1 MDRTKKNAVLV
12 LVLALSVYGSAQLM
26 RRTLYSE
33 HINVYRLPEN
43 VGPWKGT
50 DIHADIDFL
59 KSALGAQSIVFRSYR
74 KGTREIT
81 LYAAYYKDVD
91 SADQVHAPT
100 VCYPGQGWTIA
111 RDDTVTWK
119 MGKGEVE
126 VDRIMVRK
134 GSRQLLIYNWWQ
146 TGEKVIPRNSINRF
160 YLILRSVTG
169 RNPSTA
175 WIRLSLDA
183 GRSLEDDEKAVAQ
196 FCSNLMPLLR
206 NYFPEP

>member
-81 LYAAYYKDVD
+81 LYGLLRDGFSD
-91 SADQVHAPT
+91 RFMPT
-100 VCYPGQGWTIA
+100 ACYPGRA
-111 RDDTVTWK
+111 DD
-119 MGKGEVE
+119 
-126 VDRIMVRK
+126 
-134 GSRQLLIYNWWQ
+134 S
-146 TGEKVIPRNSINRF
+146 
-160 YLILRSVTG
+160 
-169 RNPSTA
+169 A
-175 WIRLSLDA
+175 
-183 GRSLEDDEKAVAQ
+183 
-196 FCSNLMPLLR
+196 
-206 NYFPEP
+206 